1 MEEKNMRELSPEEMD
16 KISGGAN
23 PGKECDHNWI
33 LCSSSDKEKI
43 LQCSK
48 CKVIVIRFD

>member
-1 MEEKNMRELSPEEMD
+1 MEDKNMRELNLEEMD

-23 PGKECDHNWI
+23 PGKECDHIWI

-43 LQCSK
+43 LQCRI
-48 CKVIVIRFD
+48 CGAVEIRFD